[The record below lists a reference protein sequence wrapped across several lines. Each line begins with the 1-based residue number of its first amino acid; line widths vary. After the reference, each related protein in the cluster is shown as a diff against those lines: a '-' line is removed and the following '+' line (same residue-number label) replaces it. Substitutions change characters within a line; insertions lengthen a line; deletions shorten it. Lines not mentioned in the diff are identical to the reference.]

1 MVLRGR
7 AERMTFCDYFE
18 LPIYRT
24 ACAELR
30 VHAGDSSFD
39 DLCGRFSGLRGAMYV
54 T

>member
-1 MVLRGR
+1 MII
-7 AERMTFCDYFE
+7 FE
-18 LPIYRT
+18 LPICRT